1 MSSRRGRR
9 YRTQKE
15 SAIMQNT
22 GTVKVVSERNTTS
35 RKPSPKASA
44 RRRKSSGGNVI
55 VECAF
60 TLVPMFALILGFIDV
75 GMMIYRWS
83 TLQNAI
89 REGSRYA
96 ITFQTSGGLGQD
108 ASVEQV
114 VANYAMGIV
123 KTTDTPNRIIVNYY
137 SPTNMTTPIVS
148 GGNIPG
154 NIVEVSVQGIPFS
167 WIMPLSGTI
176 GAPLYSTSPVTLN
189 LYSLDMLGGYPVGV
203 SSVAR

>member
-1 MSSRRGRR
+1 MMQTSGTSKAAMVDKKVASRALPSVQTSVRR
-9 YRTQKE
+9 K
-15 SAIMQNT
+15 
-22 GTVKVVSERNTTS
+22 
-35 RKPSPKASA
+35 
-44 RRRKSSGGNVI
+44 KSSGGNVI

-83 TLQNAI
+83 TLQNAV
-89 REGSRYA
+89 REGCRYA

-123 KTTDTPNRIIVNYY
+123 KTTDSPNRIKVNYY
-137 SPTNMTTPIVS
+137 LPTNMNTPIAS
-148 GGNIPG
+148 GGNVPG
-154 NIVEVSVQGIPFS
+154 NIVEVSVQGVPFS

-176 GAPLYSTSPVTLN
+176 GSPLYATSPVTLN

>member
-1 MSSRRGRR
+1 M
-9 YRTQKE
+9 TQA
-15 SAIMQNT
+15 S
-22 GTVKVVSERNTTS
+22 GTLQAAVQELPAPLPVQ
-35 RKPSPKASA
+35 ASA
-44 RRRKSSGGNVI
+44 RRKRSSSGNVI

-83 TLQNAI
+83 TLQNAV
-89 REGSRYA
+89 REGCRYA
-96 ITFQTSGGLGQD
+96 ITFQTSGGQGQD

-123 KTTDTPNRIIVNYY
+123 KTTDSPNRIKVNYY
-137 SPTNMTTPIVS
+137 LPTNMNTPIAS
-148 GGNIPG
+148 GGNVPG
-154 NIVEVSVQGIPFS
+154 NIVEVSVQGVPFS

-176 GAPLYSTSPVTLN
+176 GSPLYATSPVTLN

>member
-1 MSSRRGRR
+1 MIR
-9 YRTQKE
+9 
-15 SAIMQNT
+15 AT
-22 GTVKVVSERNTTS
+22 GTFTAVVSDT
-35 RKPSPKASA
+35 KPSPRELPARLSA
-44 RRRKSSGGNVI
+44 RTTARRKKFSGGNVI

-89 REGSRYA
+89 REGCRYA
-96 ITFQTSGGLGQD
+96 ITFQTSGGQGQD
-108 ASVEQV
+108 ASIEQV

-123 KTTDTPNRIIVNYY
+123 KTTDSPNRIKVNYY
-137 SPTNMTTPIVS
+137 LPTNMNTPIAS
-148 GGNIPG
+148 GGNVPG
-154 NIVEVSVQGIPFS
+154 NIVEVSVQGVPFS

-176 GAPLYSTSPVTLN
+176 SSHLYATSPVTLN